1 MAAFFAL
8 TAVMTVLVLISVLG
22 IVWESRFTAYTREN
36 LQNTV
41 DTTALNMS
49 QAYARAEGWNAD
61 VLSIARQ
68 ASATNSDIG
77 IQVLDV
83 SGVVLYDDSAPNA
96 RRPGGNSALSG
107 LRRVTL
113 WFMQLS
119 KTYKVSLWAA
129 LEFGRLVLN
138 RS

>member
-22 IVWESRFTAYTREN
+22 IVWEIRFTAYTREN

-41 DTTALNMS
+41 NTTALNMS
-49 QAYARAEGWNAD
+49 QAYARAEGWTAD

-68 ASATNSDIG
+68 AASSNPDIG

-83 SGVVLYDDSAPNA
+83 SGVVLSM
-96 RRPGGNSALSG
+96 R
-107 LRRVTL
+107 
-113 WFMQLS
+113 LS
-119 KTYKVSLWAA
+119 KTCRVNLWAA

>member
-49 QAYARAEGWNAD
+49 QAYRARRRLECRR
-61 VLSIARQ
+61 LSIARQ
-68 ASATNSDIG
+68 ASATIP
-77 IQVLDV
+77 ILV
-83 SGVVLYDDSAPNA
+83 S
-96 RRPGGNSALSG
+96 
-107 LRRVTL
+107 
-113 WFMQLS
+113 
-119 KTYKVSLWAA
+119 
-129 LEFGRLVLN
+129 